1 LIEWLLL
8 LRLALPLLLLRGLPL
23 TRVDLLRWQLLLAMV
38 QQGGHARND
47 PPPLLRGS
55 ILALDLHLSLPLSL
69 NLALLTVVRRAR
81 GAHSAAPR
89 NPFERLFPRRWHW
102 DAACPGGDASPPP
115 PTEI

>member
-1 LIEWLLL
+1 MPGLKKELVETTQS
-8 LRLALPLLLLRGLPL
+8 LRGRGVSKVSNIALGYE
-23 TRVDLLRWQLLLAMV
+23 MV

-89 NPFERLFPRRWHW
+89 NPFERLIPRRWHW